1 MFGYAWGDFASAV
14 KDAKNAEEMRTNL
27 REVMDKYHRTAL
39 PNDMQKA
46 VFDYAQASMRIVRQ
60 NRYKLRQY
68 RMA

>member
-1 MFGYAWGDFASAV
+1 
-14 KDAKNAEEMRTNL
+14 MRTNL

-39 PNDMQKA
+39 PKDMQKA